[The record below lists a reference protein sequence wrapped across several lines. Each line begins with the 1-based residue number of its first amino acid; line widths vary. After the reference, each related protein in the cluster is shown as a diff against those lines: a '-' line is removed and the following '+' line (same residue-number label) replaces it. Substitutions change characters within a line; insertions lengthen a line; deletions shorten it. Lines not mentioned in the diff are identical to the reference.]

1 MAIIDAVA
9 TGANIRAMV
18 KAKGMKI
25 ADMADIFGFN
35 TPQAIFKW
43 FRGDAMPT
51 IDNMVIMADTFGV
64 KIDDII
70 ITKNV

>member
-1 MAIIDAVA
+1 MATIDTVA

-25 ADMADIFGFN
+25 ADMQDVFGFN

-70 ITKNV
+70 ITKNI